1 MEVDQPNRVY
11 ALRHDSDVTESERI
25 PAGVVR
31 VRAPNP
37 SAFTLDGTN
46 TYVVERWVIDPGPND
61 SRHLDAVLAAAAG
74 GIEGIAITHA
84 HPDHDEGA
92 PELAE
97 RAGGV
102 PIVRPAGGEH
112 VGPLTA
118 MATPGHAPDHVA
130 FIYGRVAFTG
140 DAVAGTGSSFIVP
153 GGGGLGRYLEALEE
167 LRSLDLEAL
176 CPGHGPVV
184 NDPQAKLDE
193 YIQHRLERE
202 RKLLAAFEMGLRDRD
217 ELLDAAWDDV
227 PWHVSPD
234 LRRAAGVTL
243 DAHLEKLRDEG
254 RLPADVSV

>member
-1 MEVDQPNRVY
+1 MAQIEQ
-11 ALRHDSDVTESERI
+11 I

-46 TYVVERWVIDPGPND
+46 TYIVERWVIDPGPND
-61 SRHLDAVLAAAAG
+61 ERHLDAVLAAAG
-74 GIEGIAITHA
+74 DGIEGIAITHA

-92 PELAE
+92 PALAE

-102 PIVRPAGGEH
+102 PIVRPRDGDE

-130 FIYGRVAFTG
+130 YIYGRVAFTG

-153 GGGGLGRYLEALEE
+153 GGGGLGRYLEALAA
-167 LRSLDLEAL
+167 LKALDLEAL
-176 CPGHGPVV
+176 CPGHGPIVDDA
-184 NDPQAKLDE
+184 NAKLDE
-193 YIQHRLERE
+193 YIEHRLERE
-202 RKLLAAFEMGLRDRD
+202 RKLLAALEVGLRDRD
-217 ELLDAAWDDV
+217 DLLDAAWDDV
-227 PWHVSPD
+227 PWHVSPA
-234 LRRAAGVTL
+234 LRQAAGVTL

-254 RLPADVSV
+254 RLPADLSA

>member
-1 MEVDQPNRVY
+1 MPGE
-11 ALRHDSDVTESERI
+11 ERI
-25 PAGVVR
+25 PEGVTR

-46 TYVVERWVIDPGPND
+46 TYIVEGWVIDPGPD
-61 SRHLDAVLAAAAG
+61 DKHHLDAVLAAAG
-74 GIEGIAITHA
+74 GAIAGIAITHA

-92 PELAE
+92 PGLAE

-102 PIVRPAGGEH
+102 EIVRPKDGAR

-118 MATPGHAPDHVA
+118 MATPGHARDHVA
-130 FIYGRVAFTG
+130 FLYGRVAFTG

-153 GGGGLGRYLEALEE
+153 GGGGLGPYLDALHR
-167 LRSLDLEAL
+167 LRELDLEAL

-184 NDPQAKLDE
+184 NDPRSKLDE
-193 YIQHRLERE
+193 YIDHRLERE
-202 RKLLAAFEMGLRDRD
+202 RKLLAALEMGLRDRD

-234 LRRAAGVTL
+234 LRTAAGVTL
-243 DAHLEKLRDEG
+243 DAHLEKLRSDG
-254 RLPADVSV
+254 RLPDDLRA